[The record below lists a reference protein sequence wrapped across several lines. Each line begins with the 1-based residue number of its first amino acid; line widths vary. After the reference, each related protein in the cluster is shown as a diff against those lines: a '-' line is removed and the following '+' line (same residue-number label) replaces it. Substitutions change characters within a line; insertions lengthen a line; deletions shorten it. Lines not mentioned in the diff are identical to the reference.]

1 MRGLDV
7 PVTSAPQSPPNCT
20 GRPTCRSSSSGRRR
34 IATTSQPAIARYE
47 AGQARPRLATAQRCV
62 DACGFE
68 LRIELERT
76 SAQRRAAA
84 EAALAR
90 SVEDRLRSNDSFT
103 RFAAELRRG

>member
-1 MRGLDV
+1 MSSTLGMLIREARERARLSQADV
-7 PVTSAPQSPPNCT
+7 A
-20 GRPTCRSSSSGRRR
+20 RR
-34 IATTSQPAIARYE
+34 AGTSQPAIARYE
-47 AGQARPRLATAQRCV
+47 AGQARPRFETAQRCV

-84 EAALAR
+84 QAALAR